1 MYKILV
7 TTRMV
12 NSAGSYEGGV
22 ACSIHTIVIEYD
34 SRVAALLAIDKIISE
49 NQPEDVRQTA
59 IALF

>member
-1 MYKILV
+1 MYKILI

-22 ACSIHTIVIEYD
+22 ACSIHTIVVEFD
-34 SRVAALLAIDKIISE
+34 SKVDALLAIDKIISE
-49 NQPEDVRQTA
+49 QEPEDVRQTA